1 MAGMKQFLSLDDM
14 VMIERQGV
22 NYKENPPDT
31 MEDVLIINKEAVQG
45 SMVDEAT
52 FHNMMQV
59 IKLVMGNKVT
69 ISWEEVQPGNGIR
82 VVEISIC
89 LEDGLKVFKLF
100 STVNITWEEV
110 ELGNY
115 VRQVKVNFKF
125 QLELFSL
132 EEEADIAD
140 FMEVM
145 EEETWSTWED
155 PGGGDHALC
164 KEI

>member
-1 MAGMKQFLSLDDM
+1 
-14 VMIERQGV
+14 
-22 NYKENPPDT
+22 
-31 MEDVLIINKEAVQG
+31 
-45 SMVDEAT
+45 MVDEAT

-89 LEDGLKVFKLF
+89 LEDGLKVSKLF